1 MKLTKRQLTFIGK
14 MLDIYLEIQEPIHY
28 TTVAEQLNLSKY
40 TAYDMLR
47 LLEEKGYVE
56 SIYETRG
63 EGPGRASV
71 LFQPTQKAK
80 ETFKKLAG
88 DEIISLE
95 EAKGRIVSKIAVGEF
110 EDAKLAEDILL
121 QVEAGLDDVL
131 YCTDLISDL
140 VTRLRVLGRHR
151 VMDYYASAILA
162 LIEKKNAGGL
172 DLLPGFMLGLASGQS
187 NAVELTDNVLKRI
200 RNYGILLDRMD
211 KEARDSLGNM
221 LSKVIAPLKHG

>member
-1 MKLTKRQLTFIGK
+1 

-56 SIYETRG
+56 SVYETRG

-140 VTRLRVLGRHR
+140 VTRLRILGRHR
-151 VMDYYASAILA
+151 MMKYYASAILA
-162 LIEKKNAGGL
+162 LIEKKRRGL
-172 DLLPGFMLGLASGQS
+172 GLASRIYARLASGQS

-211 KEARDSLGNM
+211 KEKRA
-221 LSKVIAPLKHG
+221 IAWGTCSPK

>member
-1 MKLTKRQLTFIGK
+1 MKLTKRQKIFIEK
-14 MLDIYLEIQEPIHY
+14 MLDIYLEIHEPIHY

-56 SIYETRG
+56 SVYETRG

-80 ETFKKLAG
+80 EIFKRLAG
-88 DEIISLE
+88 DEILSLE
-95 EAKGRIVSKIAVGEF
+95 EAKEKIVSKIAAGEF
-110 EDAKLAEDILL
+110 EDKKLAEDILL
-121 QVEAGLDDVL
+121 QMDAGLDDVR

-140 VTRLRVLGRHR
+140 VIRLRLLGRHR
-151 VMDYYASAILA
+151 MMDYYASVILA

-172 DLLPGFMLGLASGQS
+172 SLLPGFMLGLASGES

-200 RNYGILLDRMD
+200 RNYEILLDHMD

-221 LSKVIAPLKHG
+221 LSKVIAPLKIE